1 MKVEIWSDIVCPWC
15 HVGKRR
21 FEAALARFPHRD
33 EVEVHWRS
41 FELDPA
47 APAEPYRDLD
57 VRLARKYGM
66 SLADARGMQ
75 EHMTQVAAAEGLA
88 FRFDLARSGNTVDA
102 HRLLHLAAERG
113 VQDTVKERLLSAYL
127 CEGEPISDRETLL
140 RLGVEA
146 GLAADE
152 ARAVL
157 ESERFLADVRA
168 DEGEAAALG
177 ITGVPFFVVDRRY
190 GVSGAQP
197 AEVLLEMLQRAWA
210 DAHPLTMVGARAAG
224 AAGAGTAS
232 AGTASAG
239 ADACA
244 DGSCAV

>member
-15 HVGKRR
+15 YVGKRR

-41 FELDPA
+41 FELDPG
-47 APAEPYRDLD
+47 APAEPSGDLD

-113 VQDTVKERLLSAYL
+113 VQDAVKERLLSAYL
-127 CEGEPISDRETLL
+127 CEGEPISDQAALV
-140 RLGVEA
+140 RLGTEA
-146 GLAADE
+146 GLDGDE

-157 ESERFLADVRA
+157 ESERFLGEVRA
-168 DEGEAAALG
+168 DEREATALG
-177 ITGVPFFVVDRRY
+177 ISGVPFFVVDRRY

-197 AEVLLEMLQRAWA
+197 PEVLLEMLLRAWA
-210 DAHPLTMVGARAAG
+210 DAHPLTMVGASQTR
-224 AAGAGTAS
+224 GAGGEG
-232 AGTASAG
+232 AGS
-239 ADACA
+239 DACA